1 MGPYVPAGERPPPAT
16 NYTDMPNGH
25 IAAPHP
31 RQYGFGYHPIP
42 NHLLVN
48 GIHPPR
54 PLHTQSGFH
63 YPGSWNHF
71 IHTSDLFGSKGP
83 RYGGDNSLGNLLS
96 LIFHHLTGRILSC
109 GKRGAKTIS
118 ICMLLILVFGY
129 VWLQCNLPDQLLVG
143 GNR

>member
-1 MGPYVPAGERPPPAT
+1 LGPYVPAGERPPPAT

-109 GKRGAKTIS
+109 GKRDANTIF
-118 ICMLLILVFGY
+118 ICIVADPS
-129 VWLQCNLPDQLLVG
+129 VWIRVATM
-143 GNR
+143 